1 MAPESETRRTLGGL
15 SGPMRGRTDRRTF
28 LKGAGLALA
37 AGAAGSEL
45 TPVMARAASHR
56 GAIPLKHVIVDC
68 QENRSFDHYYGFA
81 PFAGRFGVPAGYSQ
95 PDGQD
100 GLVTPFDFTSLE
112 TPDIG
117 HS

>member
-45 TPVMARAASHR
+45 TPVIARAASQR

-81 PFAGRFGVPAGYSQ
+81 PFAGRFGVPAGREWQAIRCRHPWS
-95 PDGQD
+95 GRK
-100 GLVTPFDFTSLE
+100 VAWVRSTP
-112 TPDIG
+112 
-117 HS
+117 